1 MVTKEE
7 MWNGVGYRGTE
18 PENPEACILLK
29 ETKSKVL
36 SGEKYGIYPQGLDE
50 ANDCQWLILMQE
62 LKKTQAI

>member
-7 MWNGVGYRGTE
+7 MWKGVGYRGTE
-18 PENPEACILLK
+18 PENPEACTLLK

-50 ANDCQWLILMQE
+50 ANGCQ
-62 LKKTQAI
+62 